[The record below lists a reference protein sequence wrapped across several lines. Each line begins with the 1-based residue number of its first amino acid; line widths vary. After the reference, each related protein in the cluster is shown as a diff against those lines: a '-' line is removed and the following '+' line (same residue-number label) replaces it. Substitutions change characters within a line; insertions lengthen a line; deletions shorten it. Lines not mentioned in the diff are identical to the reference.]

1 MHLQLFCPITVTQYS
16 YDCSI
21 NFFHTIVFNDYNERF
36 NILTSYYIPDLNVF
50 IQNCHTY
57 SLVKRQNTRN
67 LKLDLMTQHVKFLRI
82 WWWNKYEVHK
92 IPRMDTTFERSPD
105 SGQLWSLRSTVR
117 RVTVEKHWFQVLLTT
132 MSTRKCIGRDIVPL
146 DHLVAADHES
156 VSLPTEDSLPQWQV

>member
-1 MHLQLFCPITVTQYS
+1 MVLDTS
-16 YDCSI
+16 
-21 NFFHTIVFNDYNERF
+21 TIVRSIFFISSFSTVIMNASIFLHRIIFPNLD
-36 NILTSYYIPDLNVF
+36 VF

-67 LKLDLMTQHVKFLRI
+67 LKLDLMTQYVKFLRI
-82 WWWNKYEVHK
+82 WWWSKYEVHK
-92 IPRMDTTFERSPD
+92 IPRMDTTFEHSPD

-117 RVTVEKHWFQVLLTT
+117 RVTLEKHWFQLLLTT